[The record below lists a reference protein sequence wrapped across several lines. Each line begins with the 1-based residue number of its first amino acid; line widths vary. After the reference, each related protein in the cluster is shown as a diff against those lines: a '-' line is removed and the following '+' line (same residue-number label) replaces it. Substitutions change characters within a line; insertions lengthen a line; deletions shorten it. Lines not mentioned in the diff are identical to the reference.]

1 MKASLRNTRISPKK
15 MNLIAEL
22 VRGSSAQEAVVF
34 LNYTPKKGAKI
45 LKKVIASAVANAS
58 NNFKQDSE
66 SLYVKEIKVS
76 KAFTIKRFIAGS
88 RGRARP
94 ILKRA
99 SHVHVELEARPT
111 VAKKVKAVKKTAK
124 STPKAKTDSKSKS
137 KTTTKK

>member
-22 VRGSSAQEAVVF
+22 VRGNSAQEAVVF

-45 LKKVIASAVANAS
+45 LKKVVSSAIANAT
-58 NNFKQDSE
+58 NNYKQE
-66 SLYVKEIKVS
+66 AEELVIKEIKVS
-76 KAFTIKRFIAGS
+76 KAFTIKRFIPGS

-99 SHVHVELEARPT
+99 SHVHVELEAKPRVT
-111 VAKKVKAVKKTAK
+111 KVK
-124 STPKAKTDSKSKS
+124 STPKTKTTSTNTEK
-137 KTTTKK
+137 KTTKTTKK